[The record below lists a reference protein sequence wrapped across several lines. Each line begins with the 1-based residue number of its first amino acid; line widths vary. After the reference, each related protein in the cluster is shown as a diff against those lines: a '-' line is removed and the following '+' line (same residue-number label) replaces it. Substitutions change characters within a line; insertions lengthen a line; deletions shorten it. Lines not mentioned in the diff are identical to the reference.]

1 LPTWRRG
8 AGERGGGTAPGD
20 ERRLRGIPA
29 AEHNCSSTMFDT
41 NPLRALLAN
50 ERWRT
55 LPVRA
60 SP

>member
-1 LPTWRRG
+1 
-8 AGERGGGTAPGD
+8 
-20 ERRLRGIPA
+20 
-29 AEHNCSSTMFDT
+29 MFDT